1 MAMMSKQGA
10 VHLHREGHVMGDR
23 NKRTSIGE
31 GARKR
36 GSFKRKSQ
44 KRYRGQ
50 GRRWFACRVLWTR
63 FFYAI

>member
-1 MAMMSKQGA
+1 MAMMSRQGA

-50 GRRWFACRVLWTR
+50 GRR
-63 FFYAI
+63 